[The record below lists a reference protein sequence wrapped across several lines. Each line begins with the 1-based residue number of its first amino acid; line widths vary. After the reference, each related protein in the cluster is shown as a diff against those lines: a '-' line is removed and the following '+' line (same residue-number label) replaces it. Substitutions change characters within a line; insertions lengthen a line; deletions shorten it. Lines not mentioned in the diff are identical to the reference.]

1 MPGIVLVIR
10 SSYAL
15 IAIAV
20 FCASVAS
27 SATDPNF
34 DIYLN
39 SLGPDAPSKD
49 RRNFATSGSSERPE
63 LEFRR
68 NDLFPVPDKLRPRV
82 EFWKKIYSEFT
93 TSQVVIHDKEDLSV
107 IYEVVNLKEKFRNP
121 RPGSRSVRRYLKNR
135 RRHIASVL
143 RRLYNNKGHARTK
156 EEREIA
162 AKWSHA
168 GGYKKY
174 RIAARKVRSQLG
186 QSDRFMEGLRRSG
199 FYLKKMKSIF
209 RSYGLP
215 EELCALPHVESS
227 FNYNAY
233 SSAGAAGIWQ
243 FTRGTGRLFMK
254 INYTVDERRDPIF
267 ATHAAA
273 KLLSLNYEKLRSW
286 PLAITAYNHGLN
298 GMSRAKRRHG
308 NDIVGIIDKYRSRSF
323 GFASRNFYAEFLAAL
338 EVAGEWRRYFGSI
351 DFYSELRFN
360 EVRMPFYASAA
371 AVSSHLGVPMDTLK
385 EYNRSLRSSV
395 FRGHRHIPKGF
406 LLRVPHTIGSRDAK
420 GLLASMPSPHRHTN
434 QKHNG
439 FHIVRRGD
447 TLSTIARNYRSSVGA
462 IKDLNGIRSH
472 IIRVGQRLR
481 IPGKSS
487 GRPASA
493 APAVVRGDNG
503 SVYYHVRRGDNLT
516 VIAARNNVPL
526 DELLQLNGLS
536 KRSTIYP
543 GQRLVLS
550 YESPGVKN
558 AVFVRE
564 TTPVSQ
570 PKEKLAPSP
579 SKDAQQPIISN
590 YGESV
595 KVGERVLRLK
605 VSDFAI
611 RMAGRKMANVTV
623 KSEET
628 LGHYAEWARVGLRS
642 ILRANNR
649 RSSRGI
655 RIGSVIKVPMR
666 VSREQFE
673 KKRMEYHMQ
682 LLEDFFDAY
691 KVEDEKKVAI
701 KRRQSLWD
709 LCVNDH
715 NAPLWLVELYNPEVE
730 LENVR
735 PGEYITIP
743 AIIRK

>member
-1 MPGIVLVIR
+1 M
-10 SSYAL
+10 
-15 IAIAV
+15 V
-20 FCASVAS
+20 FWASVAFP
-27 SATDPNF
+27 ATDPNF

-39 SLGPDAPSKD
+39 SLGPDAPSND
-49 RRNFATSGSSERPE
+49 RRNFSLPESSERPE

-68 NDLFPVPDKLRPRV
+68 NGLFPVPDKLRPRV
-82 EFWKKIYSEFT
+82 GFWKKIYSEFT
-93 TSQVVIHDKEDLSV
+93 TSQVVIHDKDDLSV
-107 IYEVVNLKEKFRNP
+107 IYEVVDLKEKFRNP

-135 RRHIASVL
+135 RSHIASTL
-143 RRLYNNKGHARTK
+143 RKLYNNKGRARTN

-174 RIAARKVRSQLG
+174 GTAARKVRSQLG
-186 QSDRFMEGLRRSG
+186 QADRFMEGLRRSG

-267 ATHAAA
+267 STHAAA
-273 KLLSLNYEKLRSW
+273 KLLALNYEKLKSW

-298 GMSRAKRRHG
+298 GMTRAKRKHG
-308 NDIVGIIDKYRSRSF
+308 SDIVGVIENYRSRSF
-323 GFASRNFYAEFLAAL
+323 GFASQNFYAEFLAAM
-338 EVAGEWRRYFGSI
+338 EVAGDWRRHFGNL
-351 DFYSELRFN
+351 DFHSELMFN

-371 AVSSHLGVPMDTLK
+371 SVSSHLEVPMDTLK
-385 EYNRSLRSSV
+385 EYNRSLRNSV

-406 LLRVPHTIGSRDAK
+406 LLRVPHTIGSLDAK
-420 GLLASMPSPHRHTN
+420 RMLASLPSPHRHAS

-462 IKDLNGIRSH
+462 IKDLNGIHSH

-481 IPGKSS
+481 IPGKRA
-487 GRPASA
+487 GYAMPGAAS
-493 APAVVRGDNG
+493 AVVRGDG
-503 SVYYHVRRGDNLT
+503 GVYYRVRKGDNLT

-536 KRSTIYP
+536 KRSTIHP
-543 GQRLVLS
+543 GQKLVLS
-550 YESPGVKN
+550 NGSPGVKN

-564 TTPVSQ
+564 SAPVS
-570 PKEKLAPSP
+570 PTTKGPDTAPT
-579 SKDAQQPIISN
+579 KDAQQPVISN

-595 KVGERVLRLK
+595 KVGDRVLRLK

-611 RMAGRKMANVTV
+611 RMAGRDMAKVTV

-642 ILRANNR
+642 VLRANNR

-655 RIGSVIKVPMR
+655 RIGNVIKVPMR
-666 VSREQFE
+666 VSREKFE

-691 KVEDEKKVAI
+691 KVEDEKKVI
-701 KRRQSLWD
+701 VKRKQSLWD
-709 LCVNDH
+709 LCVNGH
-715 NAPLWLVELYNPEVE
+715 NTPLWLVELYNPGVE

-735 PGEYITIP
+735 PGEYIIVP
-743 AIIRK
+743 AITRK